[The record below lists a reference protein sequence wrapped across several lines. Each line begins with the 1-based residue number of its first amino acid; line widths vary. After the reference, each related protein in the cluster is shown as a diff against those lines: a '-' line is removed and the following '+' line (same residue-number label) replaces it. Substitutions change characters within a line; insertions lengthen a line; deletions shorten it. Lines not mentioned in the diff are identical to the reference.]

1 LPRVRRQ
8 SIAAFRQIASNQV
21 RTDPRSERYDR
32 AKRLGV
38 AARDPLGEQ
47 YIALVGRYD
56 ARARTG

>member
-21 RTDPRSERYDR
+21 RTPRSERYDR

-38 AARDPLGEQ
+38 AARYPLGEQ